1 MVAAQIFNERE
12 GTSLETIYG
21 AVTTGSE
28 WKFLQLEQKAV
39 TIDSRL
45 YYLAEIEKILG
56 ILLHIL

>member
-1 MVAAQIFNERE
+1 M
-12 GTSLETIYG
+12 
-21 AVTTGSE
+21 TTGSE

-56 ILLHIL
+56 ILLHILQDDRQEHALAA